1 MSCFNPWISKTG
13 ELPKPLRKEE
23 GGFNG
28 FSNPTPLELQNSNIF
43 FQKALPR
50 ACKVRRGADTWYT
63 IARPTATTSSGNR
76 PGTREPPQR
85 LGKPLKLFR
94 NFFFTKKDR
103 GSFYDIKQTQRKY
116 LLIDGNPSRHRF
128 ASTLIPSQMGGI
140 WWPLGWHWGTLTIPW
155 IFFRDFSER
164 KKKQQLALSLR
175 VQPKFQK
182 KTTPGGGNTYM

>member
-1 MSCFNPWISKTG
+1 MCLGFFLLFGWESLLNKKKNRAKKTFGQPLHKKSDSLSGRFIITNELFEPLDLKNWEEIWSSQNPC
-13 ELPKPLRKEE
+13 ERRKE
-23 GGFNG
+23 GPMD
-28 FSNPTPLELQNSNIF
+28 SRTRSPWSYKTPTSF
-43 FQKALPR
+43 TALPR

-94 NFFFTKKDR
+94 KFFFTKKDR

-128 ASTLIPSQMGGI
+128 ASTLIPSQMGG
-140 WWPLGWHWGTLTIPW
+140 
-155 IFFRDFSER
+155 
-164 KKKQQLALSLR
+164 
-175 VQPKFQK
+175 V
-182 KTTPGGGNTYM
+182 